1 LLELGA
7 GVVRKFG
14 VYQRLCGSLQIVKIR
29 QLLDWNPTV
38 PVDEV
43 LQRATKGF
51 NL

>member
-1 LLELGA
+1 LLKLGA
-7 GVVRKFG
+7 EVVRHFG
-14 VYQRLCGSLQIVKIR
+14 FYQRLCGSLQIVKIR